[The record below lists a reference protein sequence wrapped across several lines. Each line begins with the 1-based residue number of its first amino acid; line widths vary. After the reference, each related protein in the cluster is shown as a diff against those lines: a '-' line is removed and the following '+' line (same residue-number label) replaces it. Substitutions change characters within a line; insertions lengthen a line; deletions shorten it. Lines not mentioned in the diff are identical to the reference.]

1 MKYFLGTLCAL
12 LLLINSA
19 RAYGPLGHETVGA
32 IADERLAKTP
42 TAAKIAALTDGIS
55 LERASTIPD
64 EIKSWDKNGPDDPH
78 GSHFKDHPKIDL
90 QLREFWKA
98 NPPTQDKT
106 SATPSHHWFHY
117 ADVPLFDGEKYSSSK
132 LGRNQWDIV
141 HMIPYC
147 AAVLKGEV
155 SEDNPRKI
163 TKAVAIILLAHYLG
177 DIHQPLHVGAEYFDN
192 DGHPLA
198 VKGTGEALEDQGGNS
213 LSFVE
218 IAGPKPGYHHSL
230 HGYWDND
237 VVKSQFSA
245 APEDLPKDEMKTRLQ
260 GEKAALVQQ
269 LAAHE
274 PRNWRLPTNVAVK
287 DWAQAWADEI
297 MPIAREAHR
306 RLQFEHVRG
315 EQDETGAVLA
325 KGVAKER
332 HMPDGVS
339 YHDWSA
345 RIVRD
350 ELHRAGWRL
359 ADLMEKCVSSG
370 GAETVPAPP
379 TSAIAPV
386 PSASANATVV
396 PAARPH
402 LTSAA
407 RSMYGP
413 VPENYK
419 EIITSWLKSQG
430 KDPAGLAIQWQTEPR
445 PADLP
450 DETGQKLYGY
460 LVIFNTTEKGGV
472 PPSAKTR
479 SVLIRDGAVVKSR

>member
-1 MKYFLGTLCAL
+1 MKYFLGTLCAFF
-12 LLLINSA
+12 LLINLA
-19 RAYGPLGHETVGA
+19 GAYGPLGHEIVGA
-32 IADERLAKTP
+32 IADERLKGTP
-42 TAAKIAALTDGIS
+42 AAAKIAALTYGIS
-55 LERASTIPD
+55 LERASTIAD

-78 GSHFKDHPKIDL
+78 GSHFKDHPKIDM

-98 NPPTQDKT
+98 NPPMQDKT

-132 LGRNQWDIV
+132 LGRTQWDIV

-177 DIHQPLHVGAEYFDN
+177 DIQQPLHVGAEYFDN

-198 VKGTGEALEDQGGNS
+198 IKGAGEALEDQGGNS

-237 VVKSQFSA
+237 VVKSQFSTA
-245 APEDLPKDEMKTRLQ
+245 LEDLPKDEMKTRLQ

-306 RLQFEHVRG
+306 RLQFEHVRA

-325 KGVAKER
+325 KGTAKER
-332 HMPDGVS
+332 HMPDGIS

-370 GAETVPAPP
+370 VAETVPVPP
-379 TSAIAPV
+379 TSTITPA

-407 RSMYGP
+407 RSVYGP
-413 VPENYK
+413 VPADYK
-419 EIITSWLKSQG
+419 EIITSWLESQG
-430 KDPAGLAIQWQTEPR
+430 KDPSSLTIQWQTEPR

-450 DETGQKLYGY
+450 GETGQEVYGY
-460 LVIFNTTEKGGV
+460 LVIFSTSDKAGT
-472 PPSAKTR
+472 PASAKTH
-479 SVLIRDGAVVKSR
+479 SVLIRDGVVVKSR